1 MGELAA
7 IKQAGL
13 PSLPDGPE
21 LPKDRRTRRAAARP
35 MDSLV
40 AQALQAA
47 QSPTGGN
54 DGAAAV
60 WLLAKGDEALARTY
74 VQLAGGGASG
84 GAAEPHRTVTRCVK
98 RGGPARG
105 AQYVTVKDEAPEL
118 AAVKQDTRE
127 FLGAVGRAYIAAESS
142 RV

>member
-1 MGELAA
+1 
-7 IKQAGL
+7 
-13 PSLPDGPE
+13 
-21 LPKDRRTRRAAARP
+21 

-47 QSPTGGN
+47 QPPTGGN

-74 VQLAGGGASG
+74 VQLAGGGAG

-98 RGGPARG
+98 RAGPAQG